1 MPVRLIR
8 GAIVAAT
15 AAALAACSGGASP
28 TVPDQPGTSF
38 AALHANQAPASVG
51 GERMVR
57 VGAQIYRY
65 GGAKHATG
73 LRSWVSPAVH
83 RQPIVYASSYNGGFI
98 NIYPQK
104 GSNQAPIGQLSN
116 GLLSPQGMH
125 VDAHHRLWVANTNA
139 FSVVGFRPGATSPFV
154 TLKDTNYYPIEVA
167 VDSHGTVYASN
178 AESTTG
184 PPGNVTVWA
193 KGHTKPTGTLTYPN
207 FLIVLGVGV
216 DAADNVFVSY
226 IPTSGPPAMVEFPA
240 GSQTGQPVPI
250 QNANEGEMTFDSS
263 GDLVMETLNN
273 TLGVWAPPFT
283 SGPARTIPAFGN
295 EPTLNKPEH
304 KVWLAYANYSTPYII
319 EYNYATGALLDV
331 VKNGWSSSAI
341 PYGVALDPPSPP

>member
-1 MPVRLIR
+1 MPLPFVR
-8 GAIVAAT
+8 GAVVAAT
-15 AAALAACSGGASP
+15 VAALAACSAGSP
-28 TVPDQPGTSF
+28 PSMPAQPGAPF
-38 AALHANQAPASVG
+38 VAGNNQGAPAER
-51 GERMVR
+51 GEHVVR
-57 VGAQIYRY
+57 LGAQVYRY
-65 GGAKHATG
+65 GGAIHRHPAG
-73 LRSWVSPAVH
+73 RSWVSPAAR

-104 GSNQAPIGQLSN
+104 GSNQAPIGQITN
-116 GLLSPQGMH
+116 GLLSPQGMD

-139 FSVVGFRPGATSPFV
+139 NTVVGFRPGATSPF
-154 TLKDTNYYPIEVA
+154 TILKDTNYYPIEVA

-193 KGHTKPTGTLTYPN
+193 KGHTKPTATLTYPN

-216 DAADNVFVSY
+216 DAADNVYVSY

-240 GSQTGQPVPI
+240 GSQTGQPLPI

-263 GDLVMETLNN
+263 GNLVMETLNN
-273 TLGVWAPPFT
+273 TLGVWAPPYT

-304 KVWLAYANYSTPYII
+304 KVWLAYANFSDPYIM
-319 EYNYATGALLDV
+319 EYNYATGQLLDIV
-331 VKNGWSSSAI
+331 TNGWSSNGV